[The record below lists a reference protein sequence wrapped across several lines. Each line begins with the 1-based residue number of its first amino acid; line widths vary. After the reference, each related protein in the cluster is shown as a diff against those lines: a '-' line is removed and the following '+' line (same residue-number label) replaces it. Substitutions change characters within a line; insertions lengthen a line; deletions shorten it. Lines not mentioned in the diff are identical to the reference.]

1 MIKSLRIP
9 NSNVQVVQKTAFL
22 KYKELFVFMSK
33 HHPQLADE
41 IAQAYVNTMR
51 WYYLYH
57 FTRYQKSL
65 EKIKLIILDKTD
77 LIGYEE
83 PAKRSITINF
93 IHLLSL

>member
-1 MIKSLRIP
+1 
-9 NSNVQVVQKTAFL
+9 
-22 KYKELFVFMSK
+22 MSR

-51 WYYLYH
+51 WYYLHH

-65 EKIKLIILDKTD
+65 EKTKLIILDKTD

-83 PAKRSITINF
+83 PAKRSMITSF
-93 IHLLSL
+93 MHFLSSLLTI